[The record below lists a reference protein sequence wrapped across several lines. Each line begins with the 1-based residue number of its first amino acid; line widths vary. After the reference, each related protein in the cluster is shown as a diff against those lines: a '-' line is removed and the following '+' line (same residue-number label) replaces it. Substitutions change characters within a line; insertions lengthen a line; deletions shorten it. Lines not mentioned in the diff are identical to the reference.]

1 MKFYPL
7 DSEVPEKD
15 NLVSDL
21 KNGHEIGV
29 ITLGDKCLFFKRYLK
44 TFYIPYTDLKRAYRR
59 VLLVP
64 AKMCCASGELPVESL
79 VIHNSKDEEVAVVSV
94 PGGNAPAILLKE
106 IGEKSA
112 DTITVCPPK
121 PAEPK
126 KPGKSAK
133 SQQAHKNKEGG
144 N

>member
-1 MKFYPL
+1 MKFYQL
-7 DSEVPEKD
+7 DSVVPEKES
-15 NLVSDL
+15 LISDY
-21 KNGHEIGV
+21 KNGHDIGI
-29 ITLGDKCLFFKRYLK
+29 ITLGEKCLFFKRYFK
-44 TFYIPYTDLKRAYRR
+44 VFYIPYSDLKRAYRR

-64 AKMCCASGELPVESL
+64 AKMCCASGDLPVESL
-79 VIHNSKDEEVAVVSV
+79 VIHNSKDEEIAVVSV
-94 PGGNAPAILLKE
+94 PGGNAGPLLIKE
-106 IGEKSA
+106 LGEKSP

-133 SQQAHKNKEGG
+133 SQQAHKNKEGD